1 MRCWISQL
9 FIATYLGSLFLGLAM
24 HAMRFKHDAHPVMY
38 FYVWDMFCGWA
49 AFESRTH
56 LIGEGESGAYYRLS
70 PGPWGDFKPY
80 GDLTRNHY
88 DYHGNALVGMAL
100 NALKH
105 TDHEP
110 MRRILFVEESWPKK
124 YNLPDS
130 LWAAMFS
137 EEKDPMSYFWVRG
150 TYSPEGERLD
160 NRMTFLNQLYSDAVM
175 NNPRLQADSTRGRPV
190 MAVNPYDRRLQSD
203 GNSEVAEPRY
213 SWDNLPS
220 AN

>member
-1 MRCWISQL
+1 MPRWITHL
-9 FIATYLGSLFLGLAM
+9 FIASYLGSLALGVAM
-24 HAMRFKHDAHPVMY
+24 HTTRFKHDSHPVMY

-56 LIGEGESGAYYRLS
+56 LIGEGESGTYYQLS
-70 PGPWGDFKPY
+70 PGPWDDFKPY

-110 MRRILFVEESWPKK
+110 MRRILFIEESWPKK

-130 LWAAMFS
+130 LWAAMFT
-137 EEKDPMSYFWVRG
+137 EDKDPMSYFWVRG
-150 TYSPEGERLD
+150 TYTPEGERLD
-160 NRMTFLNQLYSDAVM
+160 NRLTFLNQLYTETVM
-175 NNPRLQADSTRGRPV
+175 NNPRLQADSKKGRPV
-190 MAVNPYDRRLQSD
+190 IAINPYDRRLH
-203 GNSEVAEPRY
+203 SEGTAGSQEQP
-213 SWDNLPS
+213 SLLEGLPS

>member
-1 MRCWISQL
+1 MRRWISHL
-9 FIATYLGSLFLGLAM
+9 FIVGYLGSLMGGIGL
-24 HAMRFKHDAHPVMY
+24 HTMRFRHDAHPIMY
-38 FYVWDMFCGWA
+38 FYVWDMFCGWSS
-49 AFESRTH
+49 FESRTH
-56 LIGEGESGAYYRLS
+56 LIGEGESGTYYELS

-110 MRRILFVEESWPKK
+110 IQRILFVEESWPKK

-150 TYSPEGERLD
+150 TYTADGQPLD
-160 NRMTFLNQLYSDAVM
+160 NRMTFLSQLFSDTVM
-175 NNPRLQADSTRGRPV
+175 NNPRLQADSKRGRPV
-190 MAVNPYDRRLQSD
+190 IAVNPYDRRFHAE
-203 GNSEVAEPRY
+203 GNDSANVPAYSSE
-213 SWDNLPS
+213 SLPS